1 MKTNPWRQHWP
12 LAVILWGI
20 TAFGLLG
27 CAPQLDRIE
36 VSIQEN
42 QDQMATLQ
50 AENKRLLQEV
60 QALGSLLRMGNESGD
75 ESSAMRYAQLNQV
88 STRMDQLLR
97 KLDDNAEYMRDLS
110 ARVDLLAT
118 RSGIPTL
125 GEYKPPSTSADADN
139 MLTEEGR
146 TILDTAKLD
155 RTMGNS
161 DLARSGFLEFLGKY
175 PDSEAADDANYWLGD
190 LWYGD
195 GDWSQALDYFQ
206 RLMNDFPDSEY
217 IPSALLKGR
226 SCLLELDRSEEAWQ
240 MGGELIDRYP
250 DSTEAALLKEE
261 TGR

>member
-1 MKTNPWRQHWP
+1 MR
-12 LAVILWGI
+12 
-20 TAFGLLG
+20 
-27 CAPQLDRIE
+27 DRIE
-36 VSIQEN
+36 
-42 QDQMATLQ
+42 
-50 AENKRLLQEV
+50 RLFAAWGRFAYRRPWPVIGLV
-60 QALGSLLRMGNESGD
+60 LLIVGSLAS
-75 ESSAMRYAQLNQV
+75 QLPKF
-88 STRMDQLLR
+88 SFDTSMEGFLHE
-97 KLDDNAEYMRDLS
+97 DD
-110 ARVDLLAT
+110 
-118 RSGIPTL
+118 PTL
-125 GEYKPPSTSADADN
+125 GEYKPPSATADADN

-161 DLARSGFLEFLGKY
+161 DLARSGFQEFLGKY

-240 MGGELIDRYP
+240 MGGELIERYP

-261 TGR
+261 TGQ